1 VTAFIRRER
10 SLRKLPFSVPV
21 AAVSLPDAVQAD
33 WPRVSDDVLAGNN
46 ATQARVTFG
55 PEPSVDFATPAGS

>member
-1 VTAFIRRER
+1 
-10 SLRKLPFSVPV
+10 VPV

-55 PEPSVDFATPAGS
+55 PEPSVHFATPAGS